1 MEKLQIQGVS
11 EMSSEEM
18 KLIDGGV
25 MIGLVI
31 CLFALGMAV
40 GIGIG
45 NRVQRRWFD
54 FIILS
59 LRMLNPPTKH

>member
-11 EMSSEEM
+11 EMSSEGM

-40 GIGIG
+40 GLGIG
-45 NRVQRRWFD
+45 NRVQR
-54 FIILS
+54 
-59 LRMLNPPTKH
+59 K